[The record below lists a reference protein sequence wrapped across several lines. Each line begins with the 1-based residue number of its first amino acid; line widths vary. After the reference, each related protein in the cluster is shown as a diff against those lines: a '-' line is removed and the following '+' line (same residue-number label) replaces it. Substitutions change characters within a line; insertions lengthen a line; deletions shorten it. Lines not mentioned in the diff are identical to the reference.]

1 MNSIS
6 HCSFIEGPFYTEH
19 IEPSLNLVGKNISH
33 ITTVVN
39 GIALENVKDFILTDI
54 QNKTYQFPGG
64 NYDLMDFINKLC
76 TIIPEFEYSSSLNC
90 LSLIGHTFLRSTA
103 TNEYFFKILN
113 LPHDATGSST
123 NMNNFVFLTDN
134 YVLSSTIRKIYLL
147 RIYSSIINKDNDLIS
162 IPIYTQDGYDNHW
175 SLSNISIPLIDGF
188 YNDIQ
193 WEVRDQNDNPV
204 NISHNNIQIFFT
216 CS

>member
-113 LPHDATGSST
+113 LPHDAT
-123 NMNNFVFLTDN
+123 
-134 YVLSSTIRKIYLL
+134 
-147 RIYSSIINKDNDLIS
+147 DNDLIS